1 MTIAPCPH
9 TAAVREIRLRTTV
22 FLGVGALERLE
33 SVFARLREDGVR
45 SVLCVCGG
53 HAYRD
58 SGAWDEAERAA
69 RSQGLKLALYN
80 RVTPDPS
87 TDCMDEAAALGR
99 VVGAGAVLAI
109 GGGSPIDCGKCAAA
123 LLANPGVTA
132 EDLFC
137 CRFRPRTAL
146 PLAAVPLTHGV
157 GSEVNRFAVAAL
169 PRQRRASVIAH
180 DCLYPRYAVE
190 DPALMTGLSP
200 DQTRYVSVD
209 ALSRVVEAAT
219 TTVSNPFVVMLARET
234 VRLVHRW
241 LPAALQ
247 RPDDLEAR
255 YGLCLAAIQA
265 GLAFDNGLLHMAHAL
280 EQPLRGVCDAP
291 HGLRLAVLLPA
302 VVRECYPACAPVAA
316 DILAPLAPGLR
327 GLPEEAP
334 KAARAVEQWLFSVGL
349 TQKLLNLGVQEPDV
363 EKFCTQVECTPSLGP
378 LLSVAPVP
386 SSHEVVARIYRQSLR
401 PMP

>member
-1 MTIAPCPH
+1 
-9 TAAVREIRLRTTV
+9 
-22 FLGVGALERLE
+22 
-33 SVFARLREDGVR
+33 
-45 SVLCVCGG
+45 
-53 HAYRD
+53 
-58 SGAWDEAERAA
+58 
-69 RSQGLKLALYN
+69 
-80 RVTPDPS
+80 
-87 TDCMDEAAALGR
+87 MDEAAALGR

-247 RPDDLEAR
+247 CPDDLEAR

-349 TQKLLNLGVQEPDV
+349 TQKLLNLGVRSRMWRNFVRRWNAPHRWGLCFPWRRCPARTSWWPESTGNPCAPCPEYAILLLGRTV
-363 EKFCTQVECTPSLGP
+363 LPPSGP
-378 LLSVAPVP
+378 LTHAPP
-386 SSHEVVARIYRQSLR
+386 SPDGGAPFSRTARSAPRGKAL
-401 PMP
+401 P